1 MSGPDCVWCGMTIDA
16 HREQGPAAKTPC
28 GMLKRGFKPITQT
41 SVGDVPAP
49 LVINTQF
56 GKVEVVADPNMRKG
70 DAPVFVQTKTPTLE
84 QRIHAIISETVV
96 DGVALGTKHE
106 RAAVVKYLRREAA
119 QHPGSDVEPFCMS
132 LADTIEQGGHL
143 K

>member
-1 MSGPDCVWCGMTIDA
+1 MTIDA

-49 LVINTQF
+49 KFLDDKEFMSRVSARMTQA
-56 GKVEVVADPNMRKG
+56 GYSESDAMRIVHADMQN
-70 DAPVFVQTKTPTLE
+70 DAVKL
-84 QRIHAIISETVV
+84 
-96 DGVALGTKHE
+96 E
-106 RAAVVKYLRREAA
+106 RAAVVKYLRNVAEAA
-119 QHPGSDVEPFCMS
+119 FTNMHPAMALRSASEC
-132 LADTIEQGGHL
+132 IEQEDHL